1 MGIILDKPCTT
12 TTQEI
17 YMRGEDLPKKFR
29 GNYPKKSV
37 ISVAMKEVLTENW
50 FTPEEERE
58 ILEAEEEAEKGINVS
73 WPFEW
78 NELLEHLNKI
88 TNEN

>member
-37 ISVAMKEVLTENW
+37 ISVAMKEVLTEN
-50 FTPEEERE
+50 
-58 ILEAEEEAEKGINVS
+58 
-73 WPFEW
+73 
-78 NELLEHLNKI
+78 
-88 TNEN
+88 